1 MEDNFVYVIE
11 FLDSKGFKRFMAN
24 YDANST
30 EECKKFFKKIEPKA
44 SIKNIKLMSEYDY
57 KHMI

>member
-1 MEDNFVYVIE
+1 MSNDYVYVVE
-11 FLDSKGFKRFMAN
+11 FLDSKGYKRYMAN

-30 EECKKFFKKIEPKA
+30 EECKKVFKKIEPKS
-44 SIKNIKLMSEYDY
+44 SIKSIKLMSEYDY

>member
-30 EECKKFFKKIEPKA
+30 EECKKVFKKIEPKA
-44 SIKNIKLMSEYDY
+44 SIKTIKLMSEYDY